1 MTPFIWLNNSEYFC
15 NNSVSFSY
23 NQLKKLQFIVNA
35 VLNATLVKFN
45 SKHHIISQVKR
56 YNIDRDLE
64 MYFHADLVFMDLIK
78 VIQCQ

>member
-1 MTPFIWLNNSEYFC
+1 MSIIC

-35 VLNATLVKFN
+35 VLNAALVKFN
-45 SKHHIISQVKR
+45 SKHHIVSQIKR
-56 YNIDRDLE
+56 YNIDRDCGNVLP
-64 MYFHADLVFMDLIK
+64 DLVFMDLIK